1 MEQNMSFS
9 ERTKALSDAAHQ
21 LKAIAEMVMAEVL
34 RMEATSQKWA
44 EKKGSSKY
52 TRPWKSKRRTAKCA
66 DYQPV

>member
-52 TRPWKSKRRTAKCA
+52 ARH
-66 DYQPV
+66 